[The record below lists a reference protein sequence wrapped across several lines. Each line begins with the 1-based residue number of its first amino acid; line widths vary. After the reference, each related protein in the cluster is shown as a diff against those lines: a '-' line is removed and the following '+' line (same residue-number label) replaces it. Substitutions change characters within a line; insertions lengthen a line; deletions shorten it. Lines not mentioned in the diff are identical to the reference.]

1 MRFSSLIFK
10 NVRRRP
16 VRSGLTVSG
25 IAVAVAAVVMLVG
38 IASGLETE
46 LLKVY
51 EQHGTDVVVF
61 RAGVAQRL
69 TSTLDARLAE
79 QIRRLPNVEQVV
91 PGLID
96 VVSFEDFDLFGVTVY
111 GWPLDSPYFD
121 DSQMQIVAGRRL
133 KASDGRAVL
142 LGSVLA
148 KNLRKSVGDT
158 LDVIEGESY
167 KVVGIYQTYNVFEN
181 GSLVMALDQLQKLM
195 GREGDTTFFM
205 VTAEQKDQA
214 SIEAL
219 RDRIKGLARGLDAMS
234 GREYADT
241 AIELR
246 LARSAAW
253 LTSLV
258 ALLVGAIGTLN
269 TMVMSVFERVREI
282 GVLRAIGW
290 RKSRVVR
297 LILGESL
304 VLAALGAL
312 TGTLVAVAAT
322 KYISTLPLYARVVNG
337 DIQPAIIGQGFA
349 IALVV
354 GLIGGL
360 YPAIRASRLLP
371 TEALRHE

>member
-16 VRSGLTVSG
+16 VRSGLTMSG

-38 IASGLETE
+38 IAGGLETE

-51 EQHGTDVVVF
+51 EQHGTDIVVF

-69 TSTLDARLAE
+69 TSTLDAALADR
-79 QIRRLPNVEQVV
+79 IRELPNVEQVV

-96 VVSFEDFDLFGVTVY
+96 VVSFEDFDLFGVTIY

-133 KASDGRAVL
+133 QPSDGRAVL

-148 KNLRKSVGDT
+148 KNLRKGVGDT
-158 LDVIEGESY
+158 LDVIEGESFN
-167 KVVGIYQTYNVFEN
+167 VVGIYQTYNVFEN
-181 GSLVMALDQLQKLM
+181 GSLVMALDQLQQLM

-205 VTAEQKDQA
+205 VTAEKKDQA

-219 RDRIKGLARGLDAMS
+219 RDHIKGLARGLDAMS

-253 LTSLV
+253 LTSIV

-304 VLAALGAL
+304 LLALLGAI

-337 DIQPAIIGQGFA
+337 DIQPAIIAQGFA

-354 GLIGGL
+354 GLVGGL

>member
-304 VLAALGAL
+304 VLAALGAV

-337 DIQPAIIGQGFA
+337 DI
-349 IALVV
+349 
-354 GLIGGL
+354 
-360 YPAIRASRLLP
+360 
-371 TEALRHE
+371 